1 MINIKNVLNVIYK
14 DVIEAK
20 NDQGALIPMIII
32 PFLFSVLLP
41 LLIILGGSNNV
52 LVNFIGGVRVFI
64 EQLPATVLPHTIND
78 SYRIT
83 YAIFMYFF
91 IPFFILIPV
100 LISTILA
107 SSSFTGEKERKT
119 IEGLL
124 FTPLNNLELILGK
137 ILAVAIPSVLI
148 TWISIIVYGIIIN
161 INSIKIIDKMIF
173 PNFNWVLITLF
184 IVPLITFLS
193 ISLVVAVSH
202 RVKTSKSAQ
211 SVSMLLIL
219 PIIGFLISQASGVI
233 LFGTII
239 SLILIVILGIL
250 DFIVYFM
257 ISKMFN
263 RDKFI
268 TKI

>member
-1 MINIKNVLNVIYK
+1 MINLKNVLNVVYK

-41 LLIILGGSNNV
+41 LLIILGGSSNV
-52 LVNFIGGVRVFI
+52 LVNFIGGIRVFI
-64 EQLPATVLPHTIND
+64 EQLPTNVLPHSIDD
-78 SYRIT
+78 SYKIT

-100 LISTILA
+100 LISTILS

-137 ILAVAIPSVLI
+137 ILAAAIPSVII
-148 TWISIIVYGIIIN
+148 TWISIIIYGIIIN
-161 INSIKIIDKMIF
+161 VHSIRILDRMIF
-173 PNFNWVLITLF
+173 PNFNWILITLF
-184 IVPLITFLS
+184 VVPLVTFLS
-193 ISLVVAVSH
+193 ISLVVAISH

-219 PIIGFLISQASGVI
+219 PIIGFLISQASGV
-233 LFGTII
+233 
-239 SLILIVILGIL
+239 
-250 DFIVYFM
+250 
-257 ISKMFN
+257 
-263 RDKFI
+263 
-268 TKI
+268 